1 MFGRDI
7 GQLDLFLFALQ
18 QMKTNVLL
26 IVLLLFFASEISA
39 QPRKPGTVAELSVY
53 NGSDREQLLYAGA
66 KSEGKVTWYTSLAG
80 DSYKALARAFESK
93 YPGLRLEAYR
103 AGGSEL
109 VPRMIE
115 EAKARR
121 PVCDVL
127 EITLDSLMVSRA
139 NNLLRP
145 YSSPHLARYPE
156 QAREKADNGLTF
168 WTIDR
173 ESYNGF
179 GYNKNLLAP
188 RAVPKGFDGL
198 LHPDL
203 KGKLGLA
210 YGESANKS
218 IGAMLKIK
226 GEGFVKQLKA
236 QEIKVYTVSSATLVD
251 FIASGEIGASFH
263 TFRNHALVSMEK
275 GSDVGWQPLEVVF
288 TNSGAV
294 ALSNQPPHAHGALL
308 LIDFLL
314 SDGQKV
320 LEKFQYGHPSKEYG
334 FTRWYPDAGRSIEQ
348 YEKDSARW
356 EKLVKEI
363 TQK

>member
-1 MFGRDI
+1 
-7 GQLDLFLFALQ
+7 
-18 QMKTNVLL
+18 MKTIVQIVSLLVL
-26 IVLLLFFASEISA
+26 VFSHAGA
-39 QPRKPGTVAELSVY
+39 QPRKPAGVAELSVY

-66 KSEGKVTWYTSLAG
+66 KSEGTVTWYTSLAG
-80 DSYKALARAFESK
+80 DSYKAIARAFEAK
-93 YPGLRLEAYR
+93 YPGVRLEAYR

-109 VPRMIE
+109 VPRMME
-115 EAKARR
+115 EANARR
-121 PVCDVL
+121 PIFDVL
-127 EITLDSLMVSRA
+127 ETTLDSMMVSRA

-145 YSSPHLARYPE
+145 YFSPHLARYPD
-156 QAREKADNGLTF
+156 QAKEKADKGLTF
-168 WTIDR
+168 WTVDR

-179 GYNKNLLAP
+179 GYNKSQLSAS
-188 RAVPKGFDGL
+188 AVPKGFDGL
-198 LHPDL
+198 LHPAL

-210 YGESANKS
+210 FGESANKA

-226 GEGFVKQLKA
+226 GEAFVKKLKS
-236 QEIKVYTVSSATLVD
+236 QEIKLYTVSSATLVD

-263 TFRNHALVSMEK
+263 IFRNHAVVSMEK
-275 GSDVGWQPLEVVF
+275 GSAVGWQPMELVF

-294 ALSNQPPHAHGALL
+294 ALASQPPHSHAALL

-314 SDGQKV
+314 GDGQKV
-320 LEKFQYGHPSKEYG
+320 LEKFQYGHPSKDYG

-348 YEKDSARW
+348 YEKDSAKW

>member
-1 MFGRDI
+1 MKRA
-7 GQLDLFLFALQ
+7 GQTAVLILLFLTDAG
-18 QMKTNVLL
+18 
-26 IVLLLFFASEISA
+26 A
-39 QPRKPGTVAELSVY
+39 QSRKPSTIAELSVY
-53 NGSDREQLLYAGA
+53 TGADREQLLYAGA
-66 KSEGKVTWYTSLAG
+66 KLEGTVTWYTSLAG
-80 DSYKALARAFESK
+80 DSYKALARAFEGK
-93 YPGLRLEAYR
+93 YPGLKLEAYR

-109 VPRMIE
+109 VPRLME

-145 YSSPHLARYPE
+145 YNSPYLARYPE
-156 QAREKADNGLTF
+156 QAKEKTDNGLTF
-168 WTIDR
+168 WTVDR

-179 GYNKNLLAP
+179 GYNKSLLAP
-188 RAVPKGFDGL
+188 SAVPKGFDGL

-210 YGESANKS
+210 YGESANKA

-226 GEGFVKQLKA
+226 GEAFVKKLKA

-263 TFRNHALVSMEK
+263 TFRNHAMVSIEK
-275 GSDVGWQPLEVVF
+275 GSDVGWQPLEIVF

-294 ALSNQPPHAHGALL
+294 ALANQPPHAHGALL
-308 LIDFLL
+308 LVDFLL

-320 LEKFQYGHPSKEYG
+320 LEKFQYGDPAKDYG

-363 TQK
+363 TRK

>member
-1 MFGRDI
+1 MKAI
-7 GQLDLFLFALQ
+7 TQVLSLFL
-18 QMKTNVLL
+18 
-26 IVLLLFFASEISA
+26 LFSSYAWA
-39 QPRKPGTVAELSVY
+39 QSLPKPKSITELANY
-53 NGSDREQLLYAGA
+53 TGSDREPLLYARA
-66 KSEGKVTWYTSLAG
+66 KSEGTVTWYTSLAG
-80 DSYKALARAFESK
+80 DSYKSLARAFETK
-93 YPGLRLEAYR
+93 YPGVRLEAYR

-115 EAKARR
+115 EARARR
-121 PVCDVL
+121 PVFDVL

-156 QAREKADNGLTF
+156 QAREKAEKGLTF

-179 GYNKNLLAP
+179 GYNKNLVSAS
-188 RAVPKGFDGL
+188 AVPKGFDGL

-210 YGESANKS
+210 YGESANKA

-226 GEGFVKQLKA
+226 GEAFVKKLKA
-236 QEIKVYTVSSATLVD
+236 QDIKVYTVSSATLVD

-263 TFRNHALVSMEK
+263 TFRNHAVVSMEK
-275 GSDVGWQPLEVVF
+275 GSDVAWQPMEIVF

-294 ALSNQPPHAHGALL
+294 ALANQPPHAHAALL

-320 LEKFQYGHPSKEYG
+320 LEMFQYGHPSKEYG
-334 FTRWYPDAGRSIEQ
+334 FTRWYPDADRSIEQ
-348 YEKDSARW
+348 YEKDSAKW

-363 TQK
+363 THK

>member
-1 MFGRDI
+1 MKRS
-7 GQLDLFLFALQ
+7 GQ
-18 QMKTNVLL
+18 TILL
-26 IVLLLFFASEISA
+26 ILLLLTDAGA
-39 QPRKPGTVAELSVY
+39 QSRPPSTVAELSVY
-53 NGSDREQLLYAGA
+53 TGADREQLLYTGG
-66 KSEGKVTWYTSLAG
+66 KSEGTVTWYTSLAG
-80 DSYKALARAFESK
+80 DSYKALARAFETK
-93 YPGLRLEAYR
+93 YPGLKLEAYR

-115 EAKARR
+115 EARARR
-121 PVCDVL
+121 PIVDVL
-127 EITLDSLMVSRA
+127 ETTLDSMMVSRA
-139 NNLLRP
+139 GNLLRP
-145 YSSPHLARYPE
+145 YSSPHLARYPD
-156 QAREKADNGLTF
+156 QAKEKADHGLTF

-179 GYNKNLLAP
+179 GYNKSLLSAGT
-188 RAVPKGFDGL
+188 VPKGFDGL

-210 YGESANKS
+210 YGESANKA
-218 IGAMLKIK
+218 IGAMLKVK
-226 GEGFVKQLKA
+226 GEAFVKKLKA
-236 QEIKVYTVSSATLVD
+236 QSIKVYTVSSATLVD
-251 FIASGEIGASFH
+251 FIASGEISASFH

-275 GSDVGWQPLEVVF
+275 GSDVRWQPMEIVF

-294 ALSNQPPHAHGALL
+294 ALANQPPHAHAALL

-314 SDGQKV
+314 GDGQKL
-320 LEKFQYGHPSKEYG
+320 LEKFQYGHPSRDYG
-334 FTRWYPDAGRSIEQ
+334 FTRWYPDAGRSLEQ

>member
-1 MFGRDI
+1 MKQIARI
-7 GQLDLFLFALQ
+7 LSLFLLFA
-18 QMKTNVLL
+18 TH
-26 IVLLLFFASEISA
+26 AWA
-39 QPRKPGTVAELSVY
+39 QFPKPVSIAELATY
-53 NGSDREQLLYAGA
+53 AGPDREALLYSGA
-66 KSEGKVTWYTSLAG
+66 KTDGKVVWYTSLAG
-80 DSYKALARAFESK
+80 DSYKAIARAFETK
-93 YPGLRLEAYR
+93 YSGLKLEAYR

-121 PVCDVL
+121 PIFDVL
-127 EITLDSLMVSRA
+127 ETTLDSMMVSRA

-145 YSSPHLARYPE
+145 YFSPHLARYPDE
-156 QAREKADNGLTF
+156 AREKADKGLTF
-168 WTIDR
+168 WTVDR

-179 GYNKNLLAP
+179 GYNKSQLSAS
-188 RAVPKGFDGL
+188 AVPKGFDGL

-210 YGESANKS
+210 FGESANKA

-226 GEGFVKQLKA
+226 GEAFVKKLRS
-236 QEIKVYTVSSATLVD
+236 QEIKLYTVSSAALVD
-251 FIASGEIGASFH
+251 FIASGEISASFH
-263 TFRNHALVSMEK
+263 IFRNHAVVSMEK
-275 GSDVGWQPLEVVF
+275 GSPVGWQPMELVF

-294 ALSNQPPHAHGALL
+294 ALASQPPHPHAALL

-320 LEKFQYGHPSKEYG
+320 LEKFQYGHPSKDYG

-348 YEKDSARW
+348 YEKDSAKW

>member
-1 MFGRDI
+1 MKRY
-7 GQLDLFLFALQ
+7 GQIVSLFL
-18 QMKTNVLL
+18 
-26 IVLLLFFASEISA
+26 LFLTDAWA
-39 QPRKPGTVAELSVY
+39 QPRKPATVAELSVY

-66 KSEGKVTWYTSLAG
+66 KSEATVTWYTSLAG
-80 DSYKALARAFESK
+80 DSYKALARAFETK

-121 PVCDVL
+121 AVCDVL

-145 YSSPHLARYPE
+145 YSSPHLPRYPE

-188 RAVPKGFDGL
+188 SAVPKGFDGL
-198 LHPDL
+198 LQPDL

-210 YGESANKS
+210 YGESANKA

-226 GEGFVKQLKA
+226 GEAFVKKLKA

-263 TFRNHALVSMEK
+263 TFRNHAMVSMEK
-275 GSDVGWQPLEVVF
+275 GSDVGWQPMEIVF

-294 ALSNQPPHAHGALL
+294 ALASQPPHAHGALL

-320 LEKFQYGHPSKEYG
+320 LEKFQYGHPSREYG

-348 YEKDSARW
+348 YEKDSAKW

>member
-1 MFGRDI
+1 
-7 GQLDLFLFALQ
+7 
-18 QMKTNVLL
+18 MKTIAQIVSLLVL
-26 IVLLLFFASEISA
+26 VFSHAWA
-39 QPRKPGTVAELSVY
+39 QPRKPAGVAELSVY

-66 KSEGKVTWYTSLAG
+66 KSEGTVTWYTSLAG
-80 DSYKALARAFESK
+80 DSYKAIARAFEAK
-93 YPGLRLEAYR
+93 YPGVRLEAYR

-109 VPRMIE
+109 VPRMME
-115 EAKARR
+115 EANARR
-121 PVCDVL
+121 PIFDVL
-127 EITLDSLMVSRA
+127 ETTLDSMMVSRA

-145 YSSPHLARYPE
+145 YFSPHLARYPD
-156 QAREKADNGLTF
+156 QAKEKADKGLTF
-168 WTIDR
+168 WTVDR

-179 GYNKNLLAP
+179 GYNKSQLSAS
-188 RAVPKGFDGL
+188 AVPKGFDGL
-198 LHPDL
+198 LHPAL

-210 YGESANKS
+210 FGESANKA

-226 GEGFVKQLKA
+226 GEAFVKKLKS
-236 QEIKVYTVSSATLVD
+236 QEIKLYTVSSATLVD

-263 TFRNHALVSMEK
+263 IFRNHAVVSMEK
-275 GSDVGWQPLEVVF
+275 GSAVGWQPMELVF

-294 ALSNQPPHAHGALL
+294 ALASQPPHSHAALL

-314 SDGQKV
+314 GDGQKV
-320 LEKFQYGHPSKEYG
+320 LEKFQYGHPSKDYG

-348 YEKDSARW
+348 YEKDSAKW

>member
-1 MFGRDI
+1 MKQI
-7 GQLDLFLFALQ
+7 AQILWLFL
-18 QMKTNVLL
+18 
-26 IVLLLFFASEISA
+26 LFSYASA
-39 QPRKPGTVAELSVY
+39 QSPKPTSITELAIY
-53 NGSDREQLLYAGA
+53 TGSDREQLLYAGA
-66 KSEGKVTWYTSLAG
+66 KSEGTVTWYTSLAG
-80 DSYKALARAFESK
+80 DSYKALARAFEAK
-93 YPGLRLEAYR
+93 YSGVRVESYR

-121 PVCDVL
+121 PVFDVL

-145 YSSPHLARYPE
+145 YSSPHLARYPD

-179 GYNKNLLAP
+179 GYNKSLLSA

-210 YGESANKS
+210 YGESANKA
-218 IGAMLKIK
+218 IGAMVKIK
-226 GEGFVKQLKA
+226 GEPFVKKLKA

-263 TFRNHALVSMEK
+263 TFRNHAMVSMEK
-275 GSDVGWQPLEVVF
+275 GSDVGWQPMEIVF

-294 ALSNQPPHAHGALL
+294 ALANQPPHAHAALL

-348 YEKDSARW
+348 YEKDSAKW

-363 TQK
+363 TQR